1 MVVSASDAPLLWIWC
16 CSCVWDR
23 KQVNSYRLI
32 TQLIKIADWASIK
45 KKISPRHYPGFDQ
58 KMILRF
64 LHWLPA
70 SATSSQHQESVVI
83 NTVHVFLYLFY
94 LQIFRFY
101 LHEIST
107 FCCFVRVMM
116 PNLESHLTSLSSATT
131 NAQYSTSCI
140 IHVKHLYIWNTY
152 DKKYA
157 KFFELQMS
165 VCSNGT
171 FMYIY
176 IYIYTT
182 VLK

>member
-1 MVVSASDAPLLWIWC
+1 
-16 CSCVWDR
+16 
-23 KQVNSYRLI
+23 
-32 TQLIKIADWASIK
+32 
-45 KKISPRHYPGFDQ
+45 
-58 KMILRF
+58 MILRF

-157 KFFELQMS
+157 KSLNYKCLYVQT
-165 VCSNGT
+165 VLLC
-171 FMYIY
+171 
-176 IYIYTT
+176 IYTST
-182 VLK
+182 FTLQYWNRISGTMTIKLGWAHFWSQSYFYQRNM

>member
-1 MVVSASDAPLLWIWC
+1 
-16 CSCVWDR
+16 
-23 KQVNSYRLI
+23 
-32 TQLIKIADWASIK
+32 
-45 KKISPRHYPGFDQ
+45 
-58 KMILRF
+58 MILRF

-70 SATSSQHQESVVI
+70 SATSSQHQESAVI
-83 NTVHVFLYLFY
+83 NTVHVFLFLFY

-176 IYIYTT
+176 STSTFTLQYWNRISGTMTITLGWAHFWSQSYFYQRNM
-182 VLK
+182 